1 MFGMNQKITGPIIL
15 NVQSIQDMER
25 PRKVTGLIILKVQAN
40 QDIERPR
47 KITKGRKTREGR
59 KRVRSENCQVFHTCK
74 IANDVVIR
82 ELTLQTVWLIFVESL
97 Q

>member
-47 KITKGRKTREGR
+47 KTREGR
-59 KRVRSENCQVFHTCK
+59 KRVRS
-74 IANDVVIR
+74 DVVIC

>member
-1 MFGMNQKITGPIIL
+1 MFGRNQKITGPIIL

-47 KITKGRKTREGR
+47 KITKGRKTREG

-74 IANDVVIR
+74 
-82 ELTLQTVWLIFVESL
+82 
-97 Q
+97 

>member
-47 KITKGRKTREGR
+47 KTREGR